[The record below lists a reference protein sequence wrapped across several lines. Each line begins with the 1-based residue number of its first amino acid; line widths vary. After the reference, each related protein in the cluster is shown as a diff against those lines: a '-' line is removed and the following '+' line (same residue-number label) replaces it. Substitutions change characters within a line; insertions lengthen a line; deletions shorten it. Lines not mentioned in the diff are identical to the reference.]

1 MIYISPRSDLLPV
14 NQSSTEMKTEQI
26 LVMCHRF
33 ASCLCSSRGQKRIW
47 LSYSLRLHCVSY
59 RLGPVSSSLLWL
71 WCVYAFLPLPF
82 GHKSVQSCGPK
93 GSTTSRMA
101 VGQKPRRHSVS
112 ESLCLGGKNKK
123 GHKKGGQKGETGK
136 TEEKRRKSEKGKP
149 VQVKTALGMLEF
161 FAFKRF
167 ASNSFLWLKSSKLE
181 EQKFNSIA
189 ATCMHTYSR
198 IGRSCM
204 HTYTHIYHAV
214 AQKSMLWQTVSG
226 NGLPNCKRNVKGDP
240 KRRRLK
246 WRAGDAPNIER
257 CNCTGE
263 KNWHHYNKR
272 KFSTTISED
281 NFKLKITSAVLF

>member
-1 MIYISPRSDLLPV
+1 M
-14 NQSSTEMKTEQI
+14 
-26 LVMCHRF
+26 
-33 ASCLCSSRGQKRIW
+33 
-47 LSYSLRLHCVSY
+47 
-59 RLGPVSSSLLWL
+59 
-71 WCVYAFLPLPF
+71 
-82 GHKSVQSCGPK
+82 
-93 GSTTSRMA
+93 
-101 VGQKPRRHSVS
+101 
-112 ESLCLGGKNKK
+112 
-123 GHKKGGQKGETGK
+123 
-136 TEEKRRKSEKGKP
+136 
-149 VQVKTALGMLEF
+149 QVKPALGMLEF